1 VLSLDHFD
9 HKVLES
15 LQRSGAI
22 VEGVER
28 MTLEEIFVSL
38 VMRGREEKS
47 P

>member
-9 HKVLES
+9 QRVLES
-15 LQRSGAI
+15 LQGSGAI
-22 VEGVER
+22 LEGVER

-38 VMRGREEKS
+38 VMRGREEAS